1 MVFLQKRDFI
11 QMKDTVCTVSR
22 LLRTRS
28 KDHTSRDRPIMLIFH
43 LLCYAAVL
51 KNFTYY
57 AQNYA
62 QK

>member
-1 MVFLQKRDFI
+1 
-11 QMKDTVCTVSR
+11 
-22 LLRTRS
+22 
-28 KDHTSRDRPIMLIFH
+28 MLIFH

-62 QK
+62 QNYAQE